1 MADIASPRPRFA
13 LWRLGL
19 WVILLLAAFG
29 AMQYGVHAQRV
40 WSVLDAASIDAQAR
54 AALHTMLAW
63 DAAYFIAAA
72 ALAVCCAAGI
82 LRQGWARPV
91 LRVALGLLA
100 VGLLASGA
108 LLYRQWLVWDGQSH
122 GVANAAALVA
132 RESRRVHLA
141 LTFDAI
147 AIVMAIWLV
156 WRLGQPAVRAQF
168 RHRRRS

>member
-1 MADIASPRPRFA
+1 MADIASPRPGFA

-40 WSVLDAASIDAQAR
+40 WSVLDAASIDAQGR
-54 AALHTMLAW
+54 ATLHAMLAW
-63 DAAYFIAAA
+63 DAAYFVVAA
-72 ALAVCCAAGI
+72 ALVVFCAAGI

-100 VGLLASGA
+100 AGLLVSGV
-108 LLYRQWLVWDGQSH
+108 LLYHQWLGWDRQPH
-122 GVANAAALVA
+122 AVADVAALVA
-132 RESRRVHLA
+132 QESRRVHLSLA
-141 LTFDAI
+141 FDAI
-147 AIVMAIWLV
+147 AIVVLIWLV

-168 RHRRRS
+168 RQRR